1 MKTPRQIK
9 AITSQLEVLDELK
22 EHLECLIA
30 DVNTATSRGTSWID
44 DSDSH
49 SFEEMNQYLTNE
61 TSRCLRRCRN
71 PMTEHSDEAKITVLN
86 TNNCSSRDDN
96 SDDSYEILFN
106 KLDSK
111 HSKEIE
117 DLKLKSLEQDKL
129 IKSTLKQLKEKD
141 SKVKYELQEAS
152 KFMSSLQSQLSELV
166 VKNNEQINEVFSITE
181 TLRDLPQEVA
191 DQKERLDSFLR
202 AEDAEDKFDEVM
214 KQQRDTQRKMNRK
227 YACLSKLVKDSETEL
242 THLQTFISSD
252 TMTDIKQRLTDQE
265 TYLKRMERKY
275 KEIDEKNRNRYE
287 DMDAQIQA
295 NNELASSLHGH
306 FKSLQ
311 SKVSK
316 EISDTKLLIDSLETR
331 NSEITE
337 QLSNYKSHNQELNE
351 VKTKMISL
359 ESENLKLSKDVAALL
374 KRSLRDAWPA
384 CRMQIDNSDKLSFK
398 KGTILTCFNSCLLNI
413 GNCYNRNTGIFKAPC
428 KGLYLCSLMLES
440 DNRMATQ
447 FIIYERKGGNEAV
460 KGSTHTNSH
469 QSIACIVTVLELN
482 QADEVYIKSLNDIE
496 RIKFNRFS
504 YFLCVL
510 LQQM

>member
-1 MKTPRQIK
+1 MPYCRR
-9 AITSQLEVLDELK
+9 
-22 EHLECLIA
+22 EHNFDL
-30 DVNTATSRGTSWID
+30 
-44 DSDSH
+44 H
-49 SFEEMNQYLTNE
+49 SN
-61 TSRCLRRCRN
+61 SA
-71 PMTEHSDEAKITVLN
+71 EHSDEAKITVLN

-96 SDDSYEILFN
+96 SDDSYEKLFN

-111 HSKEIE
+111 HSREIE
-117 DLKLKSLEQDKL
+117 DLKLKSLEQ
-129 IKSTLKQLKEKD
+129 
-141 SKVKYELQEAS
+141 VKKFEYELQKAS
-152 KFMSSLQSQLSELV
+152 KFMSSLESQLSELV
-166 VKNNEQINEVFSITE
+166 VKNNEQINEVLSITE

-191 DQKERLDSFLR
+191 DQKERLESFLR

-227 YACLSKLVKDSETEL
+227 YACLSKLVKDNETEL

-252 TMTDIKQRLTDQE
+252 TMTDIKQRLTDQDK
-265 TYLKRMERKY
+265 YLKRMEGKQ
-275 KEIDEKNRNRYE
+275 KEIDEKYRKRCE

-295 NNELASSLHGH
+295 NYDELASSLHGH

-413 GNCYNRNTGIFKAPC
+413 GNCYNRSTGIFKAPC